1 MADKASTWVRPGHQI
16 LCRLSPRAES
26 VPGCRWSDRHVGVCV
41 QCHQNIWQGE
51 GNASP
56 RVEPFNSQVD
66 PHISSGVFYTEIGV
80 VSFIMPLSPVGPRQ
94 PEDSPR

>member
-1 MADKASTWVRPGHQI
+1 MPWLIRPAHGSGLDTRYSAGFLRALSQCLAADGAT
-16 LCRLSPRAES
+16 
-26 VPGCRWSDRHVGVCV
+26 DMCV

-66 PHISSGVFYTEIGV
+66 PHISLGVFHTEIGV
-80 VSFIMPLSPVGPRQ
+80 VGFIMPLSPVGPRQ